1 MSEKA
6 TLSVEELMKK
16 SLTFALAATL
26 LAGTSNISK
35 VKDKIKVSEN
45 ETVQR
50 FNLLLPVF
58 SISYS
63 WSSVR

>member
-1 MSEKA
+1 MKQRSDDMSEKA

-45 ETVQR
+45 ETGHIVIEQM
-50 FNLLLPVF
+50 ND
-58 SISYS
+58 
-63 WSSVR
+63 

>member
-16 SLTFALAATL
+16 SLTFATL

-45 ETVQR
+45 ETGHIVIEQM
-50 FNLLLPVF
+50 ND
-58 SISYS
+58 
-63 WSSVR
+63 

>member
-1 MSEKA
+1 MKQRSDDHVRESNA
-6 TLSVEELMKK
+6 SVEELMKK

-45 ETVQR
+45 ETGHIVIEQM
-50 FNLLLPVF
+50 ND
-58 SISYS
+58 
-63 WSSVR
+63 

>member
-1 MSEKA
+1 MTVSEKA

-45 ETVQR
+45 ETGHIVIEQM
-50 FNLLLPVF
+50 ND
-58 SISYS
+58 
-63 WSSVR
+63 

>member
-6 TLSVEELMKK
+6 TLSVEELMQKR
-16 SLTFALAATL
+16 LTFARAATL

-45 ETVQR
+45 ETGHIVIEQM
-50 FNLLLPVF
+50 ND
-58 SISYS
+58 
-63 WSSVR
+63 

>member
-45 ETVQR
+45 ETGHIVIEQMNDQA
-50 FNLLLPVF
+50 FLWL
-58 SISYS
+58 SYI
-63 WSSVR
+63 

>member
-45 ETVQR
+45 ETGHIVIE
-50 FNLLLPVF
+50 PV
-58 SISYS
+58 SYTHLM
-63 WSSVR
+63 RA